1 MNVISFLKRR
11 NIINKISDQKKILQ
25 AIKDGKGV
33 YVGFDPSFKSLH
45 LGNYIMINLL
55 NIFNKFNIKT
65 YALIGGATGRVGDP
79 SGKKNERKLLDLN
92 FIENNIICLKKQL
105 CKLTN
110 SEIINNYD
118 FYKNLTIIDFLR
130 DVGKKITLNYL
141 LEKEIIKTRLE
152 NGISFAEVAYNLIQ
166 GNDFLKLYENNN
178 VAIQIGGSD
187 QWGNITT
194 GLELI
199 RKKYGENAS
208 ACGITINL
216 LLKSDG
222 SKFGK
227 SDKGAIYLDNQITSV
242 FEIYQFFVNQDDQ
255 DLKKLFMFFTILD
268 IEQIDEI
275 LYEHEKNK
283 SLRYGQKKIAEI
295 VITKIHGYEAYKQCL
310 KIANALFKNEFN
322 SLTLSELD
330 LCFKQFISFSIDK
343 ETKLY
348 DFLIEHKIIKS
359 KRIFREL
366 IATNS
371 LFVNQEKIENYEFSL
386 TKKNSYFNKY
396 TVVKKGKKNYYII
409 IWKNKG

>member
-187 QWGNITT
+187 Q
-194 GLELI
+194 
-199 RKKYGENAS
+199 
-208 ACGITINL
+208 
-216 LLKSDG
+216 
-222 SKFGK
+222 
-227 SDKGAIYLDNQITSV
+227 
-242 FEIYQFFVNQDDQ
+242 
-255 DLKKLFMFFTILD
+255 
-268 IEQIDEI
+268 
-275 LYEHEKNK
+275 
-283 SLRYGQKKIAEI
+283 
-295 VITKIHGYEAYKQCL
+295 
-310 KIANALFKNEFN
+310 
-322 SLTLSELD
+322 
-330 LCFKQFISFSIDK
+330 
-343 ETKLY
+343 
-348 DFLIEHKIIKS
+348 
-359 KRIFREL
+359 
-366 IATNS
+366 
-371 LFVNQEKIENYEFSL
+371 
-386 TKKNSYFNKY
+386 
-396 TVVKKGKKNYYII
+396 
-409 IWKNKG
+409 